1 MHTKP
6 ASGTGSSLAIEE
18 ECSFVNGRGQR
29 LTGTWHLP
37 DGECERSAVIAHGLL
52 STRDSSK
59 HTEICRRLAASGT
72 AAVRFDFAGRGQSE
86 GSLEQLTVSG
96 QIDDLTAAID
106 EARRRGFG
114 EIAVAGSSMGGAVS
128 VLVASKTASIATL
141 VTMAAPARLPRSV
154 RPSWDPI
161 EDPVRG
167 ERLGSAF
174 FSDAVRHDVAAAARR
189 VTASWRILH
198 GARDEVVPAADAA
211 VFAAANPAA
220 AVEIHP
226 EADHRFSA
234 VEHRE
239 WLVDRVVEWITGA
252 RRA

>member
-1 MHTKP
+1 
-6 ASGTGSSLAIEE
+6 LATELD
-18 ECSFVNGRGQR
+18 CSFVNARGQR
-29 LTGTWHLP
+29 LAGTWHLP
-37 DGECERSAVIAHGLL
+37 DGGCERSAVVAHGLL

-72 AAVRFDFAGRGQSE
+72 AALRFDFAGRGQSE

-96 QIDDLTAAID
+96 QIDDLTAALE
-106 EARRRGFG
+106 EARRRGFD

-128 VLVASKTASIATL
+128 VLVASGDASVATL

-154 RPSWDPI
+154 RPTWDPI

-167 ERLGSAF
+167 ERLGAAF
-174 FSDAVRHDVAAAARR
+174 FEDAVRHDVTAAARR

-198 GARDEVVPAADAA
+198 GGRDDVVPASDAE

-220 AVEIHP
+220 VLEIHP
-226 EADHRFSA
+226 EADHRFSMD
-234 VEHRE
+234 EHRE
-239 WLVDRVVEWITGA
+239 WLVDRVVGWISAGEVA
-252 RRA
+252 